1 MDIKDA
7 KCMTNFKEVILQ
19 FIMPKK
25 KERER
30 GKQVL
35 NPLTSHYS
43 IQTVS
48 ENTQT
53 HQVQFITLIEQPNS
67 CNQFG
72 RKCVVA
78 RGEN

>member
-1 MDIKDA
+1 MQNARQIS
-7 KCMTNFKEVILQ
+7 KEVILQ

-43 IQTVS
+43 NQTGS

-53 HQVQFITLIEQPNS
+53 HQVQFITLIEQSNS
-67 CNQFG
+67 CDQKA

>member
-7 KCMTNFKEVILQ
+7 KCTTNFKGSNLTIHNA
-19 FIMPKK
+19 
-25 KERER
+25 KEER
-30 GKQVL
+30 KRTRKQVL

-43 IQTVS
+43 IQTGS

-53 HQVQFITLIEQPNS
+53 HQVQFITLIEQSNS
-67 CNQFG
+67 CDQKA